1 MNEKFF
7 VFNEEEIAD
16 FCRCGWNLF
25 QRNFFCLKMLRQSSK
40 FILIEKVNLF
50 SMSNITARAI
60 TPNQEQDFLSA
71 KLQVSIMIYQANL
84 KAA

>member
-1 MNEKFF
+1 MK
-7 VFNEEEIAD
+7 
-16 FCRCGWNLF
+16 
-25 QRNFFCLKMLRQSSK
+25 NFLSSKKKKSLISAVAAGICFSGIFCLKMLRQSSS
-40 FILIEKVNLF
+40 FISIGTAKSF

-60 TPNQEQDFLSA
+60 TPKQEQDFLSA